1 MKTLLTTDAFNQWL
15 TKLRDKRAL
24 AKIKARI
31 RRAELGNLGDVK
43 PVGGGVSEM
52 RVFVGKGYRLYFIE
66 RGLEIIV
73 LLCGGDKSSQQ
84 KDIDRA
90 KHIAQEIK
98 GML

>member
-1 MKTLLTTDAFNQWL
+1 
-15 TKLRDKRAL
+15 
-24 AKIKARI
+24 
-31 RRAELGNLGDVK
+31 
-43 PVGGGVSEM
+43 M